1 MGFEDLLTSIE
12 GEDKDF
18 YKEPKQNEEAQ
29 NIVLAQPET
38 RITVD
43 LSKFNENEMRTVN
56 KLKEEMDLSS
66 SNGISHFGSEI
77 QANIAKFA
85 DGILEGVRT
94 KDTGA
99 VGSNLTTLLSTIQG
113 VDMETLQE
121 KQSVLKKIPFFGRIA
136 KSAETTKIKLQ
147 SVTETVDR
155 IVVSLDTAKK
165 ELIRDVNVLD
175 TLYAKNLEYLRSLE
189 MYIAAGE
196 VRHKE
201 LSDTILVQLRNRAE
215 QTQDMLDI
223 QKYNDFTQALNE
235 MEKRIHD
242 LKLSREISLQTLP
255 QIRLLQ
261 SNDKILANKI
271 QSSILT
277 TIPVWKNQI
286 ALSIS
291 LNKQKTALELQKK
304 VSETTEDMLKK
315 NAELLKMNSIEIAK
329 ESERGV
335 ISIETL
341 RETHTKLIETITE
354 SMKIYE
360 DGRKK
365 RVAVEQELIQ
375 LENTQKQ
382 KLLAARSK

>member
-1 MGFEDLLTSIE
+1 MGFQDLLTSIE
-12 GEDKDF
+12 GEKDDF
-18 YKEPKQNEEAQ
+18 YKKPEEDQQNTSLTPSEP
-29 NIVLAQPET
+29 P

-43 LSKFNENEMRTVN
+43 LSKFNQNELQVVN

-121 KQSVLKKIPFFGRIA
+121 KKSVMSKIPLLGRMV

-147 SVTETVDR
+147 SVTDTVDR

-175 TLYAKNLEYLRSLE
+175 TLYNKNLEYLRSLE

-196 VRHKE
+196 VRHNE
-201 LSDTILVQLRNRAE
+201 LSATILVQLRNRAE
-215 QTQDMLDI
+215 QTRDMLDI
-223 QKYNDFTQALNE
+223 QKYNDFAQALNE

-277 TIPVWKNQI
+277 TIPIWKNQI

-360 DGRKK
+360 DGKKK
-365 RVAVEQELIQ
+365 RIAVEQELVQ
-375 LENTQKQ
+375 LENAQKQ
-382 KLLAARSK
+382 KLLAARSR